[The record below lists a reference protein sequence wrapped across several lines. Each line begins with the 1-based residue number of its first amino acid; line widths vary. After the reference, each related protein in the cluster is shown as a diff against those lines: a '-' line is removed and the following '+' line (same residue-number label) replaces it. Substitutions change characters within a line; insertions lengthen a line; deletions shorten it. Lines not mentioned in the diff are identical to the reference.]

1 MRIAEVV
8 SIKTKRLSITTKSC
22 EILKQNKYFFH
33 EQLCTVQIRL
43 AFIRLMVPLN
53 WPLFKQFILHMSM
66 KTLIILCNF
75 MFHTYLYTYE
85 IIYQQSSLRVL
96 DYTLIEVD
104 TKITSNQ
111 TDCQSLSQINEKT
124 KVVLSKFLEHWKD
137 H

>member
-1 MRIAEVV
+1 
-8 SIKTKRLSITTKSC
+8 
-22 EILKQNKYFFH
+22 
-33 EQLCTVQIRL
+33 
-43 AFIRLMVPLN
+43 MVPLN